1 MFRLVN
7 HNAKFP
13 PLYKHVERQLP
24 TAKDKGW
31 DKVGDFTLRDKI
43 DFMPQPGLQ
52 EEFLQCDS
60 NIIFLCGA
68 ATMGKTYAMLMKFL
82 YGMDK
87 PGFSGRFISMRL
99 ADSKKGLQPLPAQ

>member
-7 HNAKFP
+7 HNATFP
-13 PLYKHVERQLP
+13 SLYEHVERQLP

-31 DKVGDFTLRDKI
+31 DKVGGFLLREKT

-52 EEFLQCDS
+52 ERFIQCNS

-68 ATMGKTYAMLMKFL
+68 ATMGKSYAMLMKFL
-82 YGMDK
+82 KGMDK
-87 PGFSGRFISMRL
+87 PGFAGRLCLDCNGIRVRDTES
-99 ADSKKGLQPLPAQ
+99 